1 MFSYFIFFSSGTG
14 KSYLAKAVATEVND
28 SIFFSVSSSRSD
40 YIHSRTKYDLI
51 RTMKAASDISNVKI
65 SAHMSPASV
74 SMICASKHD
83 LLIAV
88 RLRCSVYIE
97 FESLVA
103 FSDSISGFAATAKIN
118 MCNVWSRVLT
128 GSTADEL
135 FLLISCNL
143 SDSL

>member
-51 RTMKAASDISNVKI
+51 RTMSAASDISNVKI

-74 SMICASKHD
+74 SMIRASKHD

-88 RLRCSVYIE
+88 RLRCGDI
-97 FESLVA
+97 LNL
-103 FSDSISGFAATAKIN
+103 KIWWHFLTLFQVLLLQLRSTCA
-118 MCNVWSRVLT
+118 MCNGTVGR
-128 GSTADEL
+128 
-135 FLLISCNL
+135 
-143 SDSL
+143 

>member
-74 SMICASKHD
+74 SMIRASKHD

-88 RLRCSVYIE
+88 RLRCSDILNLKIWWLCLALFQVLLLQLR
-97 FESLVA
+97 STCA
-103 FSDSISGFAATAKIN
+103 TSGQ
-118 MCNVWSRVLT
+118 
-128 GSTADEL
+128 EL
-135 FLLISCNL
+135 
-143 SDSL
+143 

>member
-1 MFSYFIFFSSGTG
+1 MT
-14 KSYLAKAVATEVND
+14 
-28 SIFFSVSSSRSD
+28 
-40 YIHSRTKYDLI
+40 
-51 RTMKAASDISNVKI
+51 
-65 SAHMSPASV
+65 
-74 SMICASKHD
+74 C
-83 LLIAV
+83 LL
-88 RLRCSVYIE
+88 RLGCDAVYIE